1 MHPGAIDSHT
11 IVGGGVGGCLVP
23 TLLELRAVSQ
33 GDVPCLFR
41 KGKEPMLDWRW
52 REERDGGGGINR
64 WGGISGTCG
73 VSIFLVGCWT
83 VSITGACTS
92 EGGFLSSVVSSGP
105 LSCFSLFP
113 AIARK
118 AALLGC
124 SISVGSGSRVAV
136 IKLKSHQ
143 ELCSVQD
150 SRKQQQLGFKR
161 FLWVETQPVH
171 LYNLHRG
178 WTHTLSSAHFVCF
191 VVKYTTGR

>member
-1 MHPGAIDSHT
+1 MWSQHIPGRVLDSQHHGCVH
-11 IVGGGVGGCLVP
+11 IRGGV
-23 TLLELRAVSQ
+23 LELSRLLWAV
-33 GDVPCLFR
+33 VLFQ
-41 KGKEPMLDWRW
+41 P
-52 REERDGGGGINR
+52 
-64 WGGISGTCG
+64 
-73 VSIFLVGCWT
+73 
-83 VSITGACTS
+83 
-92 EGGFLSSVVSSGP
+92 VSS
-105 LSCFSLFP
+105 
-113 AIARK
+113 IARK

-124 SISVGSGSRVAV
+124 SISVGSGSRVDV